1 MSESDD
7 KVLKERIINLRESRN
22 LSQTDLAKMVGMSNS
37 TLNKIEAG
45 TRKISSSELKKFAI
59 AFNVS
64 SDYLLGNTD
73 DTKKKKYYD
82 LSDKEKNDIAIQAEK
97 LMEGIE
103 TGSNLNFYG
112 EPATKE
118 QKDRLLMAVKMAME
132 MNKME
137 AKKKFTP
144 KKYRD

>member
-1 MSESDD
+1 MFGLRLRALRNEKKLTQDELGKLLNVSG
-7 KVLKERIINLRESRN
+7 KTIGTWERDSRQPN
-22 LSQTDLAKMVGMSNS
+22 
-37 TLNKIEAG
+37 IEAINKLASIFDV
-45 TRKISSSELKKFAI
+45 TT
-59 AFNVS
+59 
-64 SDYLLGNTD
+64 DYLLGNSNE
-73 DTKKKKYYD
+73 KQLQKYYD

-103 TGSNLNFYG
+103 TGNNLNFYG

-118 QKDRLLMAVKMAME
+118 QKDRILIAIKTAME

-144 KKYRD
+144 KKYRN

>member
-1 MSESDD
+1 MFGLRLRALRNEKKLTQDELGKLLNVSG
-7 KVLKERIINLRESRN
+7 KTIGTWERDSRQPN
-22 LSQTDLAKMVGMSNS
+22 
-37 TLNKIEAG
+37 IEAINKLASMFDV
-45 TRKISSSELKKFAI
+45 TT
-59 AFNVS
+59 
-64 SDYLLGNTD
+64 DYLLGNSNE
-73 DTKKKKYYD
+73 KQPQKYYD

-103 TGSNLNFYG
+103 TGNNLNFYG

-118 QKDRLLMAVKMAME
+118 QKDRILIAIKTAME

-144 KKYRD
+144 KKYRN

>member
-1 MSESDD
+1 MFGLRLRALRNEKKLTQDELGKLLNVSG
-7 KVLKERIINLRESRN
+7 KTIGTWERDSRQPN
-22 LSQTDLAKMVGMSNS
+22 
-37 TLNKIEAG
+37 IEAINKLASIFDV
-45 TRKISSSELKKFAI
+45 TT
-59 AFNVS
+59 
-64 SDYLLGNTD
+64 DYLLGNSNE
-73 DTKKKKYYD
+73 KQPQKYYD

-103 TGSNLNFYG
+103 AGNNLNFYG

-118 QKDRLLMAVKMAME
+118 QKDRILIAIKTAIE

-144 KKYRD
+144 KKYRN

>member
-1 MSESDD
+1 MFGLRLRALRNEKKLTQDELGKSLNVSG
-7 KVLKERIINLRESRN
+7 KTIGTWERDSRQPN
-22 LSQTDLAKMVGMSNS
+22 
-37 TLNKIEAG
+37 IEAINKLASIFDV
-45 TRKISSSELKKFAI
+45 TT
-59 AFNVS
+59 
-64 SDYLLGNTD
+64 DYLLGNSNE
-73 DTKKKKYYD
+73 KQPQKYYD

-103 TGSNLNFYG
+103 TGNNLNFYG

-118 QKDRLLMAVKMAME
+118 QKDRILIAIKTAME

-144 KKYRD
+144 KKYRN

>member
-1 MSESDD
+1 MFGLRLRALRNEKKLTQDELGKLLNVSG
-7 KVLKERIINLRESRN
+7 KTIGTWERDSRQPN
-22 LSQTDLAKMVGMSNS
+22 
-37 TLNKIEAG
+37 IEAINKLASIFDV
-45 TRKISSSELKKFAI
+45 TT
-59 AFNVS
+59 
-64 SDYLLGNTD
+64 DYLLGNSN
-73 DTKKKKYYD
+73 KKQPQKYYD

-103 TGSNLNFYG
+103 TGNNLNFYG

-118 QKDRLLMAVKMAME
+118 QKDRILIAIKTAME

-144 KKYRD
+144 KKYRN

>member
-1 MSESDD
+1 MFGLRLRALRNEKNVSG
-7 KVLKERIINLRESRN
+7 KTIGTWERDSRQPN
-22 LSQTDLAKMVGMSNS
+22 
-37 TLNKIEAG
+37 IEAINKLASIFDV
-45 TRKISSSELKKFAI
+45 TT
-59 AFNVS
+59 
-64 SDYLLGNTD
+64 DYLLGNSNE
-73 DTKKKKYYD
+73 KQPQKYYD

-103 TGSNLNFYG
+103 TGNNLNFYG

-118 QKDRLLMAVKMAME
+118 QKDRILIAIKTAME

-144 KKYRD
+144 KKYRN

>member
-1 MSESDD
+1 MFGLRLRALRNEKKLTQDELGKLLNVSG
-7 KVLKERIINLRESRN
+7 KTIGTWERDSRQPN
-22 LSQTDLAKMVGMSNS
+22 
-37 TLNKIEAG
+37 IEAINKLASIFDV
-45 TRKISSSELKKFAI
+45 TT
-59 AFNVS
+59 
-64 SDYLLGNTD
+64 DYLLGNSNE
-73 DTKKKKYYD
+73 KQPQNYYD

-103 TGSNLNFYG
+103 TGNNLNFYG

-118 QKDRLLMAVKMAME
+118 QKDRILIAIKTAME

-144 KKYRD
+144 KKYRN

>member
-1 MSESDD
+1 MFGLRLRALRNEKKLTQDELGKLLNVSG
-7 KVLKERIINLRESRN
+7 KTIGTWERDSRKPN
-22 LSQTDLAKMVGMSNS
+22 
-37 TLNKIEAG
+37 IEAINKLASIFDV
-45 TRKISSSELKKFAI
+45 TT
-59 AFNVS
+59 
-64 SDYLLGNTD
+64 DYLLGNSNE
-73 DTKKKKYYD
+73 KQPQKYYD

-103 TGSNLNFYG
+103 TGNNLNFYG

-118 QKDRLLMAVKMAME
+118 QKDRILIAIKTAME

-144 KKYRD
+144 KKYRN

>member
-1 MSESDD
+1 MFGLRLRDLRNEKKLTQDELGKLLNVSG
-7 KVLKERIINLRESRN
+7 KTIGTWERDSRQPN
-22 LSQTDLAKMVGMSNS
+22 
-37 TLNKIEAG
+37 IEAIN
-45 TRKISSSELKKFAI
+45 KLASI
-59 AFNVS
+59 FNVTT
-64 SDYLLGNTD
+64 DYLLGNSD
-73 DTKKKKYYD
+73 EKHSQKYYE
-82 LSDKEKNDIAIQAEK
+82 LSDREKNDIAIQAEK

-103 TGSNLNFYG
+103 TGNNLNFYG

-118 QKDRLLMAVKMAME
+118 QKDRILIAVKTAME

>member
-1 MSESDD
+1 MFGLRLRALRNEKKLTQDELGKLLNVSG
-7 KVLKERIINLRESRN
+7 KTIGTWERDSRQPN
-22 LSQTDLAKMVGMSNS
+22 
-37 TLNKIEAG
+37 IEAINKLASIFYV
-45 TRKISSSELKKFAI
+45 TT
-59 AFNVS
+59 
-64 SDYLLGNTD
+64 DYLLGNSNE
-73 DTKKKKYYD
+73 KQPQKYYD

-103 TGSNLNFYG
+103 TGNNLNFYG

-118 QKDRLLMAVKMAME
+118 QKDRILIAIKTAME

-144 KKYRD
+144 KKYRN

>member
-1 MSESDD
+1 MFGLRLRALRNEKKLTQNELGKLLNVSG
-7 KVLKERIINLRESRN
+7 KTIGTWERDSRQPN
-22 LSQTDLAKMVGMSNS
+22 
-37 TLNKIEAG
+37 IEAINKLASIFDV
-45 TRKISSSELKKFAI
+45 TT
-59 AFNVS
+59 
-64 SDYLLGNTD
+64 DYLLGNSNE
-73 DTKKKKYYD
+73 KQPQKYYD

-103 TGSNLNFYG
+103 TGNNLNFYG

-118 QKDRLLMAVKMAME
+118 QKDRILIAIKTARE

-144 KKYRD
+144 KKYRN

>member
-1 MSESDD
+1 MLGDI
-7 KVLKERIINLRESRN
+7 LKELRSVTGETQDTVAKKLGISRAAYSHLEN
-22 LSQTDLAKMVGMSNS
+22 NRNEPDNEMLTKLANHYQV
-37 TLNKIEAG
+37 T
-45 TRKISSSELKKFAI
+45 T
-59 AFNVS
+59 
-64 SDYLLGNTD
+64 DYLLGRPEKEDNS
-73 DTKKKKYYD
+73 KYYD

>member
-1 MSESDD
+1 MFG
-7 KVLKERIINLRESRN
+7 LRLRALRNEKKLTQDELGKLLNVSGKTIGTWEKDSRQPN
-22 LSQTDLAKMVGMSNS
+22 
-37 TLNKIEAG
+37 IEAINKLASIFDV
-45 TRKISSSELKKFAI
+45 TT
-59 AFNVS
+59 
-64 SDYLLGNTD
+64 DYLLGNSNE
-73 DTKKKKYYD
+73 KQPQKYYD

-103 TGSNLNFYG
+103 TGNNLNFYG

-118 QKDRLLMAVKMAME
+118 QKDRILIAIKTAME

-144 KKYRD
+144 KKYRN

>member
-1 MSESDD
+1 MFGLRLRALRNEKKLTQDELGKLLNVSG
-7 KVLKERIINLRESRN
+7 KTIGTWERDSRQPN
-22 LSQTDLAKMVGMSNS
+22 
-37 TLNKIEAG
+37 IEAINKLASIFDV
-45 TRKISSSELKKFAI
+45 TT
-59 AFNVS
+59 
-64 SDYLLGNTD
+64 DYLLGNSNE
-73 DTKKKKYYD
+73 KQPQKYYD

-103 TGSNLNFYG
+103 TGNNLNFYG

-118 QKDRLLMAVKMAME
+118 QKDRILIAIKTAME

-144 KKYRD
+144 KKYRN

>member
-1 MSESDD
+1 MFGLRLRALRNEKKLTQDELGKLLNVSG
-7 KVLKERIINLRESRN
+7 KTIGTWERDSRQPN
-22 LSQTDLAKMVGMSNS
+22 
-37 TLNKIEAG
+37 IEAINKLASIFDV
-45 TRKISSSELKKFAI
+45 TT
-59 AFNVS
+59 
-64 SDYLLGNTD
+64 DYLLVNSNE
-73 DTKKKKYYD
+73 KQPQKYYD

-103 TGSNLNFYG
+103 TGNNLNFYG

-118 QKDRLLMAVKMAME
+118 QKDRILIAIKTAME

-144 KKYRD
+144 KKYRN

>member
-1 MSESDD
+1 MFGLRLRALRNEKKLTQDELGKLLNVSG
-7 KVLKERIINLRESRN
+7 KTIGTWERDSRQPN
-22 LSQTDLAKMVGMSNS
+22 
-37 TLNKIEAG
+37 IEAINKLASIFDV
-45 TRKISSSELKKFAI
+45 TT
-59 AFNVS
+59 
-64 SDYLLGNTD
+64 DYLLGNSNE
-73 DTKKKKYYD
+73 KQPQKYYD

-103 TGSNLNFYG
+103 TGNNLNFYS

-118 QKDRLLMAVKMAME
+118 QKDRILIAIKTAME

-144 KKYRD
+144 KKYRN

>member
-1 MSESDD
+1 MFGLRLRALRNEKKLTQDELGKLLNVSG
-7 KVLKERIINLRESRN
+7 KTIGTWERDSRQPN
-22 LSQTDLAKMVGMSNS
+22 
-37 TLNKIEAG
+37 IEAINKL
-45 TRKISSSELKKFAI
+45 TSIFD
-59 AFNVS
+59 VTT
-64 SDYLLGNTD
+64 DYLLGNSNE
-73 DTKKKKYYD
+73 KQPQKYYD

-103 TGSNLNFYG
+103 TGNNLNFYG

-118 QKDRLLMAVKMAME
+118 QKDRILIAIKTAME

-144 KKYRD
+144 KKYRN

>member
-1 MSESDD
+1 MFGLRLRALRNEKKLTQNELGKLLNVSG
-7 KVLKERIINLRESRN
+7 KTIGTWERDSRQPN
-22 LSQTDLAKMVGMSNS
+22 
-37 TLNKIEAG
+37 IEAINKLASIFDV
-45 TRKISSSELKKFAI
+45 TT
-59 AFNVS
+59 
-64 SDYLLGNTD
+64 DYLLGNSNE
-73 DTKKKKYYD
+73 KQPQKYYD

-103 TGSNLNFYG
+103 TGNNLNFYG

-118 QKDRLLMAVKMAME
+118 QKDRILIAIKTAME

-144 KKYRD
+144 KKYRN

>member
-1 MSESDD
+1 MFGLRLRALRNEKKLTQDELGKLLNVSG
-7 KVLKERIINLRESRN
+7 KTIGTWERDSR
-22 LSQTDLAKMVGMSNS
+22 QPY
-37 TLNKIEAG
+37 IEAINKLASIFDV
-45 TRKISSSELKKFAI
+45 TT
-59 AFNVS
+59 
-64 SDYLLGNTD
+64 DYLLGNSNE
-73 DTKKKKYYD
+73 KQPQKYYD

-103 TGSNLNFYG
+103 TGNNLNFYG

-118 QKDRLLMAVKMAME
+118 QKDRILIAIKTAME

-144 KKYRD
+144 KKYRN

>member
-7 KVLKERIINLRESRN
+7 KILKERIINLRENRN
-22 LSQTDLAKMVGMSNS
+22 LSQTDLAKMVDMSNS

-64 SDYLLGNTD
+64 TDYLLGNTD
-73 DTKKKKYYD
+73 NMEKKKYYE
-82 LSDKEKNDIAIQAEK
+82 LSDKEKNDIAIQAER

-103 TGSNLNFYG
+103 SGHNLNFYG

-118 QKDRLLMAVKMAME
+118 QKDRILIAVKTAME

-137 AKKKFTP
+137 AKRKFTP

>member
-1 MSESDD
+1 MFGLRLRALRNEKKLTQDELGKLLNVSG
-7 KVLKERIINLRESRN
+7 KTIGTWERDSRQPN
-22 LSQTDLAKMVGMSNS
+22 
-37 TLNKIEAG
+37 IEAINKLASIFDV
-45 TRKISSSELKKFAI
+45 TT
-59 AFNVS
+59 
-64 SDYLLGNTD
+64 DYLLGLSND
-73 DTKKKKYYD
+73 PNQRIEKYYD

-103 TGSNLNFYG
+103 TGNNLNFYG

-118 QKDRLLMAVKMAME
+118 QKDRILIAIKTAME

-144 KKYRD
+144 KKYRN